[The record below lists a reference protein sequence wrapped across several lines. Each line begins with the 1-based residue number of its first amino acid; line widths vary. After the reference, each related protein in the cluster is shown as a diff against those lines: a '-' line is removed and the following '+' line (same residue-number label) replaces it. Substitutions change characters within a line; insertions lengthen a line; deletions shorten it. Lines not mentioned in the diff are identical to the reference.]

1 MVSFKLQ
8 FQTVH
13 FECECLTDVI
23 TFKLWKFAG
32 QWHLTLGNQKL
43 WLPERYGSYFFEDY
57 IGSVAP
63 PFCIHQSWIICNFL
77 IGLTTTFSRHYQKK
91 QVKFYLNTTEEHPR
105 IMKKWDSLLSTVET
119 GAHPNSMAMD
129 TNSSQHFMAKWER
142 EDCTTVAKP
151 PLHEQVTRNS
161 WFIQNWILFNTS
173 LERSI

>member
-43 WLPERYGSYFFEDY
+43 WFPERYGTYFFEDY

-63 PFCIHQSWIICNFL
+63 PFCIHQSWIICKFWLVWWLLFPGIIRRSKWSSTSIQQKNTQELWRSETRCSALSRLEL
-77 IGLTTTFSRHYQKK
+77 IQILWPWTQIP
-91 QVKFYLNTTEEHPR
+91 LNISWQNESEKT
-105 IMKKWDSLLSTVET
+105 
-119 GAHPNSMAMD
+119 AQQ
-129 TNSSQHFMAKWER
+129 SQSHLYMNK
-142 EDCTTVAKP
+142 
-151 PLHEQVTRNS
+151 
-161 WFIQNWILFNTS
+161 
-173 LERSI
+173 